1 MDTTETLNGTYFYH
15 GHANLSNQELFGLI
29 FIESLANHL
38 GLDTTATVL
47 IITGQPYIPV
57 PGKMVTAITGTS
69 VASKLTRA
77 LLKQA
82 KLPFSLK
89 AWTPVG
95 KTFNTLAMR
104 RTTKWAALIDRYVPF
119 VGYAM
124 AIILV
129 QQVATETRSKYNL
142 IARPEDRIE
151 WTYF

>member
-1 MDTTETLNGTYFYH
+1 MDTTEELGGTYFYH

-29 FIESLANHL
+29 FIESLSNHL

-57 PGKMVTAITGTS
+57 PGKMVTAISGTS

-82 KLPFSLK
+82 KLPFGLT
-89 AWTPVG
+89 AWTPVS
-95 KTFNTLAMR
+95 KSFNTLTMR
-104 RTTKWAALIDRYVPF
+104 KTTKWAALIDRYVPF

-124 AIILV
+124 AIILI
-129 QQVATETRSKYNL
+129 QRVAAETRSKYNL
-142 IARPEDRIE
+142 IARSEHRIA